1 MFRGLFGKKEMK
13 FTSANIV
20 EFIDKAI
27 GDLQEEFNETL
38 VKEDE
43 IKEKE
48 QRILEERMA
57 NENHKNKV
65 TTMMNKINK
74 MFGEEN

>member
-1 MFRGLFGKKEMK
+1 MFKGLFGKREK

-27 GDLQEEFNETL
+27 GDLQEEFNEAL
-38 VKEDE
+38 VEEDKIRE
-43 IKEKE
+43 RE
-48 QRILEERMA
+48 QRLLEERVA
-57 NENHKNKV
+57 NQNHKNKV

-74 MFGEEN
+74 MFTEEN